1 MILTKT
7 FFLDDGVLG
16 ESVVLDTR
24 TKGLLVENLVW
35 REMSQLSSDCVLLV
49 IASEYY
55 DASYYVRD
63 YKVFTKMADKW

>member
-24 TKGLLVENLVW
+24 TKGLLVENLV
-35 REMSQLSSDCVLLV
+35 
-49 IASEYY
+49 
-55 DASYYVRD
+55 
-63 YKVFTKMADKW
+63 